1 MRNNHRWK
9 FQEQNGEIKGF
20 SLDYDGFVGRDKIYR
35 AFLNAVRTYD
45 LEPYICC
52 IDANMFDQ
60 HIAKKDLCVDEFERL
75 YGGRRLDISFLDL
88 MAEKKSVL
96 AKLLD
101 LPRGYAQVRA
111 GYYGDMRIEFRNL
124 DIETTLAVLEK
135 FLGELRLEVPL
146 GLIQKDYEDALG
158 K

>member
-1 MRNNHRWK
+1 MRNNYRWK
-9 FQEQNGEIKGF
+9 FQKQNGKIKGV

-35 AFLNAVRTYD
+35 AFVNAVRMCD
-45 LEPYICC
+45 LEPYISC

-101 LPRGYAQVRA
+101 LPRGYAQVMA
-111 GYYGDMRIEFRNL
+111 GYHGDMRLQFRNL
-124 DIETTLAVLEK
+124 DIRTILAVLEK
-135 FLGELRLEVPL
+135 FLSELRLEVPL

>member
-1 MRNNHRWK
+1 MRNNYRWK
-9 FQEQNGEIKGF
+9 FQEQNGKIKGV
-20 SLDYDGFVGRDKIYR
+20 SLDYDGFVNRDKIYR
-35 AFLNAVRTYD
+35 AFLNAVRMRD

-60 HIAKKDLCVDEFERL
+60 HIAEKDVRVDEFERL
-75 YGGRRLDISFLDL
+75 YGERRLDISFLDL

-96 AKLLD
+96 ARLLD
-101 LPRGYAQVRA
+101 LPRGHARLTA
-111 GYYGDMRIEFRNL
+111 GYYGDMRVEFRNL
-124 DIETTLAVLEK
+124 DIDTIFAVLEK